1 MTDPIKLIV
10 HEEPVKRVTLTP
22 GKGRRPSVAVVYAT
36 REGDL
41 EVLDGGKP
49 MRWSDQMLTKYRTRY
64 EVDISDHHLSLEFK
78 DDTPLPTQS
87 DVYHFHATVSASF
100 RVTEPA
106 ETIRRNV
113 TDAVPL
119 VHGHLL
125 SICRPITRQYS
136 IEEAEEAEAGIHAR
150 FRRDTLIQ
158 GGITLYAVEVRLSLD
173 EAGRKYLQDIE
184 QARRDDKVRSAQHDT
199 NVNDV
204 ARNEHIKQLQQA
216 GDHLLQERE
225 RLAMGNRPL
234 DVQGMI
240 QLHLQRHPND
250 TEGAMK
256 LLLDFEQKRLE
267 YQEQRDDRWQSIL
280 ATMAANGMAQP
291 ADVAPLLDAA
301 VRHLEGSAGVV
312 RAESTVQQPERPA
325 PKPPAAIGW
334 LDRPAAPPQ
343 PGPASGP
350 ANLAPVYLVLDE
362 SADARPWADAL
373 TDAAQDLFAA
383 VAARPDVSAALRLSV
398 VGFAERVAVRVPI
411 SRVDAEPEVPPLL
424 HRQTADHAALFRW
437 LLDHVPAEHSALK
450 AEHTSVRPPLLILLS
465 AGAPA
470 GDWADPRQRLDR
482 ALRRSDVIAFG
493 LGGAVETIAG
503 FASEADLA
511 FVPDAGI
518 DDETAVRQFGEFLK
532 RHVLACGEAARLGS
546 ETPSPAPPR
555 GFRPA

>member
-49 MRWSDQMLTKYRTRY
+49 MRWSDQMLTRYRTRY

-78 DDTPLPTQS
+78 DSTPLPTQS
-87 DVYHFHATVSASF
+87 DVYHFHATVSVSF

-125 SICRPITRQYS
+125 GICRPITRQYS
-136 IEEAEEAEAGIHAR
+136 IEEAEEAEASIHAR

-184 QARRDDKVRSAQHDT
+184 HARRDDKVKAAQHDT

-204 ARNEHIKQLQQA
+204 GRKHHIEQLQQA
-216 GDHLLQERE
+216 GDHVLQARE
-225 RLAMGNRPL
+225 RLAMGDRPL

-256 LLLDFEQKRLE
+256 LLLDFEQKQLE

-312 RAESTVQQPERPA
+312 RAESTVQRPEEPA

-334 LDRPAAPPQ
+334 RDRPAAP

-350 ANLAPVYLVLDE
+350 ANLAPVYLILDE
-362 SADARPWADAL
+362 SADARPWADSL

-411 SRVDAEPEVPPLL
+411 SRVAADPAVPPLL
-424 HRQTADHAALFRW
+424 HRQTADHGALFQW
-437 LLDHVPAEHSALK
+437 LLDHVPAEYTALR

-465 AGAPA
+465 AGAAA
-470 GDWADPRQRLDR
+470 GDWADSRQRLDR

-493 LGGAVETIAG
+493 LGGAVETIAR

-511 FVPDAGI
+511 FVPDVGI
-518 DDETAVRQFGEFLK
+518 SDETAVKQFGEFLE

-546 ETPSPAPPR
+546 EAPPPAPPR